1 MKWNAEGEAES
12 APNSYRVKEAG
23 YMESLSMVSQ
33 DILIGAYSWFNY
45 PLMEQVAPGKP
56 VRNMCRKVAFKY
68 AVQ

>member
-33 DILIGAYSWFNY
+33 DILIGAYS
-45 PLMEQVAPGKP
+45 
-56 VRNMCRKVAFKY
+56 
-68 AVQ
+68 